1 MENDDIQ
8 PIFKDEDKQMEDE
21 KVLTENSEIQIKD
34 NTISSSNHTDILST
48 PENTIEKEYILNEK
62 NDFNV
67 SNTYYNSNINS
78 LTLEYFSNLGAY
90 NKYLNKSKIEKTI
103 TNSDKKFY
111 KKRILDSTKKMLK
124 GEFESEPLKEI
135 FNKYIFSLINHFKI
149 IDRNEI
155 LQKQFN
161 NLSGSVTETEFH
173 IDFSNN
179 KINSDISNNLNNNE
193 NSIDISD
200 ISSCNPDELLFK
212 KNDYKILT
220 MDNFVNKKQK
230 QREKIH
236 LPLKKNINLREPEL
250 KMKGIHKKEKKE
262 NIDNV

>member
-1 MENDDIQ
+1 MDTEINDENI
-8 PIFKDEDKQMEDE
+8 
-21 KVLTENSEIQIKD
+21 
-34 NTISSSNHTDILST
+34 TDISNNITLT
-48 PENTIEKEYILNEK
+48 TIQT
-62 NDFNV
+62 
-67 SNTYYNSNINS
+67 SNIYSDINSNEFNNLNS
-78 LTLEYFSNLGAY
+78 ITIEYFSNTGFY
-90 NKYLNKSKIEKTI
+90 NKYLNKSEIEKYI
-103 TNSDKKFY
+103 SKSDKKFY
-111 KKRILDSTKKMLK
+111 KKRIINETKKMLK
-124 GEFESEPLKEI
+124 DEFETDTLREI

-161 NLSGSVTETEFH
+161 DLSGSVKETEFH

>member
-1 MENDDIQ
+1 MDTEINDENI
-8 PIFKDEDKQMEDE
+8 
-21 KVLTENSEIQIKD
+21 
-34 NTISSSNHTDILST
+34 TDISNNITLA
-48 PENTIEKEYILNEK
+48 TIQT
-62 NDFNV
+62 
-67 SNTYYNSNINS
+67 SNIYSDINSNEFNNLNS
-78 LTLEYFSNLGAY
+78 ITIEYFSNTGFY
-90 NKYLNKSKIEKTI
+90 NKYLNKSEIEKYI
-103 TNSDKKFY
+103 SKSDKKFY
-111 KKRILDSTKKMLK
+111 KKRIINETKKMLK
-124 GEFESEPLKEI
+124 DEFETDTLREI

>member
-1 MENDDIQ
+1 MDTEINDENI
-8 PIFKDEDKQMEDE
+8 
-21 KVLTENSEIQIKD
+21 
-34 NTISSSNHTDILST
+34 TDISNNITLA
-48 PENTIEKEYILNEK
+48 TIQT
-62 NDFNV
+62 
-67 SNTYYNSNINS
+67 SNIYSDINSNEFNNLNS
-78 LTLEYFSNLGAY
+78 ITIEYFSNTGFY
-90 NKYLNKSKIEKTI
+90 NKYLNKYEIEKYI
-103 TNSDKKFY
+103 SKSDKNFY
-111 KKRILDSTKKMLK
+111 KKRIINETKKMLK
-124 GEFESEPLKEI
+124 DEFETDTLREI

>member
-1 MENDDIQ
+1 MDTEINDENI
-8 PIFKDEDKQMEDE
+8 
-21 KVLTENSEIQIKD
+21 
-34 NTISSSNHTDILST
+34 TDISNNITLA
-48 PENTIEKEYILNEK
+48 TIQT
-62 NDFNV
+62 
-67 SNTYYNSNINS
+67 SNIYSDINSNEFNNLNS
-78 LTLEYFSNLGAY
+78 ITIEYFSNTGFY
-90 NKYLNKSKIEKTI
+90 NKYLNKSEIEKYI
-103 TNSDKKFY
+103 SKSDKKFY
-111 KKRILDSTKKMLK
+111 KKRIINETKKMLK
-124 GEFESEPLKEI
+124 DEFETDTLREI

-161 NLSGSVTETEFH
+161 NLSGSVIETEFH

>member
-1 MENDDIQ
+1 MDTEINDENI
-8 PIFKDEDKQMEDE
+8 
-21 KVLTENSEIQIKD
+21 
-34 NTISSSNHTDILST
+34 TDISNNITLA
-48 PENTIEKEYILNEK
+48 TIQT
-62 NDFNV
+62 
-67 SNTYYNSNINS
+67 SNIYSDINSNEFNNLNS
-78 LTLEYFSNLGAY
+78 ITIEYFSNTGFY
-90 NKYLNKSKIEKTI
+90 NKYLNKSEIEKYI
-103 TNSDKKFY
+103 SKSDKKFY
-111 KKRILDSTKKMLK
+111 KKRIINETKKMLK
-124 GEFESEPLKEI
+124 DEFETDTLREI

-220 MDNFVNKKQK
+220 MDNFVKKKQK